1 MGLGL
6 LKNRD
11 ITDESSWNGMIS
23 APFEANLWS
32 TFPAVSLV
40 AATRSAL
47 CCLEQ
52 SRATVRHCAWTPQSK
67 HLRTN
72 QGRQRALSS
81 HDVTK
86 TLVQFESGVSG
97 CVDCGTPECGA
108 ILELAHKRAVGTW
121 GPVLPSTRPCRRAHS
136 DVLDSATVP
145 SDSSLIGQAIV
156 HWGLKEQILT
166 METGKPCFLT
176 LWITTFSVKETR
188 SQVYLEPLEPGL
200 LRTS

>member
-1 MGLGL
+1 MGWYQRHLKPTYGAHFQLFPSWL
-6 LKNRD
+6 LRD
-11 ITDESSWNGMIS
+11 RRCVVWNNPEQLFDIAHERHSRSIS
-23 APFEANLWS
+23 EP
-32 TFPAVSLV
+32 
-40 AATRSAL
+40 
-47 CCLEQ
+47 
-52 SRATVRHCAWTPQSK
+52 
-67 HLRTN
+67 N

-188 SQVYLEPLEPGL
+188 SQIYLEPLEPGL

>member
-1 MGLGL
+1 MGWYQRHLKPTYGAHFQLFPSWL
-6 LKNRD
+6 LRD
-11 ITDESSWNGMIS
+11 
-23 APFEANLWS
+23 
-32 TFPAVSLV
+32 
-40 AATRSAL
+40 
-47 CCLEQ
+47 
-52 SRATVRHCAWTPQSK
+52 RHCVVWNNPEQLFDIAHERHSRSIPE
-67 HLRTN
+67 LN

-97 CVDCGTPECGA
+97 CVDCATPECGA
-108 ILELAHKRAVGTW
+108 ILELARKRSI
-121 GPVLPSTRPCRRAHS
+121 PRPSRRAHS

-156 HWGLKEQILT
+156 HWGLQEQILT
-166 METGKPCFLT
+166 METGKACFLT
-176 LWITTFSVKETR
+176 LWITTFSVHETR